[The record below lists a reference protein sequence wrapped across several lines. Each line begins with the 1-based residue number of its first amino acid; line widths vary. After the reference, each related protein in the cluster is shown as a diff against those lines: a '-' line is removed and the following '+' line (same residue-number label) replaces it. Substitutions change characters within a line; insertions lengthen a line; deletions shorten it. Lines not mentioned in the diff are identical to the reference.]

1 MEDERFP
8 KVDFLG
14 SESYRILAGL
24 ATIRTASDLDPY
36 PHTHDF
42 WEFWIQ
48 KDGSCFQILN
58 GTKRLMKPGDFVL
71 ARPRDCHS
79 FIPAEKENGSH
90 ITFAL
95 NSEFFRSYCDFLN
108 RTLYEELLSE
118 PEIGAFMNGS
128 QLEEFS
134 RLSLLFLSSVG
145 KTERKEYLAKR
156 LMAFTLGIVLSSYDA
171 KDNRYPSWLNDLIYE
186 ANQPKNLSAFP
197 SDIAQR
203 FPYSYQYV
211 LRTFKKYT
219 GKTLIAYMNDIKMA
233 NAVERLLTENVSLL
247 ELSNSLGFS
256 SESYFNHLFKKTYG
270 VSPRQYVKRQRVGM
284 KQSGEAAKTSD
295 QETNKEAGLSQGGV
309 L

>member
-1 MEDERFP
+1 MIDKRFP

-24 ATIRTASDLDPY
+24 AAVRMANDLDPHA
-36 PHTHDF
+36 HTHDF

-48 KDGSCFQILN
+48 REGTCFQILN
-58 GTKRLMKPGDFVL
+58 GNKRLMEPGDFVL
-71 ARPRDCHS
+71 VRPSDRHS
-79 FIPAEKENGSH
+79 FTSTAKENGSH

-95 NSEFFRSYCDFLN
+95 NSEFLRTYCDFLN
-108 RTLYEELLSE
+108 QSLYEKLISE
-118 PEIGAFMNGS
+118 PEIDASMNGS

-134 RLSLLFLSSVG
+134 RLCVLFLSSLG
-145 KTERKEYLAKR
+145 KHDRKEYLAKR
-156 LMAFTLGIVLSSYDA
+156 IMAFTLGIVLSSYDA
-171 KDNRYPSWLNDLIYE
+171 KENRYPSWLNDLIYE
-186 ANQPKNLSAFP
+186 ANQPKNLSSFP
-197 SDIAQR
+197 SDIAKK

-233 NAVERLLTENVSLL
+233 NAAERLLTENISLL

-270 VSPRQYVKRQRVGM
+270 VSPREYVKRQRLGM
-284 KQSGEAAKTSD
+284 KQIN
-295 QETNKEAGLSQGGV
+295 ETENQK
-309 L
+309 